1 MSNSFVNVHAGE
13 ETGDE
18 AKRYFV
24 LGERI
29 ELRLRIRGN
38 WRNLF
43 DVTVPSGSRTPRH
56 AHASP
61 EVFRILEG
69 CLTIWRLTDNGP
81 EEIEAG
87 AGDIVAIPPFMVHG
101 YSNRG
106 TAPAIFSAVVDRD
119 MAEFIEAEGVTEP
132 PKASPSTE
140 TIARMT
146 AAANAYG
153 ITILAA

>member
-1 MSNSFVNVHAGE
+1 MMSNSFVKTHA
-13 ETGDE
+13 GDE
-18 AKRYFV
+18 AKRFFV
-24 LGERI
+24 LGDRVER
-29 ELRLRIRGN
+29 RVRIRGN
-38 WRNLF
+38 WLNIF
-43 DVTVPSGSRTPRH
+43 DVTVPSGSRTPKH

-69 CLTIWRLTDNGP
+69 RLTIWRLTDNGP

-87 AGDIVAIPPFMVHG
+87 AGDIVSIPPFVVHG

-132 PKASPSTE
+132 PKASPSAE

>member
-1 MSNSFVNVHAGE
+1 MSNSFVKLSAEN
-13 ETGDE
+13 T
-18 AKRYFV
+18 KRYFV
-24 LGERI
+24 LGDRI
-29 ELRLRIRGN
+29 ERRLRLRGTWFNI
-38 WRNLF
+38 F

-69 CLTIWRLTDNGP
+69 RLTIWRLTDSGP

-87 AGDIVAIPPFMVHG
+87 AGDIVTIPPLVVHG
-101 YSNRG
+101 YANRG
-106 TAPAIFSAVVDRD
+106 TVPAVFSAIVDRE
-119 MAEFIEAEGVTEP
+119 MAEFIEAEGTSEP
-132 PKASPSTE
+132 LKAPSPE

-146 AAANAYG
+146 ATANAYG